1 MKPNPDG
8 SLTIY
13 IPIESPGKEKECNW
27 LSAPKDGF
35 QFTARIY
42 GPATSL
48 IDGSYDMPGVVR
60 VD

>member
-1 MKPNPDG
+1 VVYTTYNLP
-8 SLTIY
+8 
-13 IPIESPGKEKECNW
+13 
-27 LSAPKDGF
+27 APKVGF
-35 QFTARIY
+35 QFTARFY